1 MGAPAMRE
9 GTAHAIIV
17 IGSNIEKERNLP
29 EAIRMLRR
37 ASHVTVE
44 RVSRFYESPS
54 IGGPADAP
62 EFFNAA
68 AYVCTELP
76 PVELRETL
84 RSIEAELGR
93 ERSDDP
99 NAPRR
104 IDLDIAYYG
113 DVELDVDGWVL
124 PDPMAATAAHV
135 AVPIAEVAPDWIH
148 PSDGRTASE
157 IAEQIETGEVRPV
170 MAIQLSTPYSPRAPE
185 DFDDVVDV
193 YAPRLESLVRQQ
205 LVEIGEDPE
214 REGLVRTPLRVAK
227 AMDFLTS
234 GYTTSLEEVVNNA
247 VFDAE
252 GAEEMVLVRD
262 VEFYSMCEHHM
273 LPFFGKAAVAYLPK
287 GKIIGLSKIARIVDV
302 FARRLQVQE
311 RLTNQVADALTDIL
325 DPHGVAVVM
334 EGRHLCMMMRGVQ
347 KQESAMIT
355 SAMRGTFK
363 DDSRTRNE
371 FLDLSR

>member
-54 IGGPADAP
+54 IGGPEDAP

-113 DVELDVDGWVL
+113 EVELDVDGWVL

-148 PSDGRTASE
+148 PSDGRTALE

-252 GAEEMVLVRD
+252 GAEEMVLVKD

-273 LPFFGKAAVAYLPK
+273 LPFFGKATVAYLPK

-325 DPHGVAVVM
+325 DPHGVAVVI

>member
-1 MGAPAMRE
+1 MGATAMRE

-54 IGGPADAP
+54 IGGPEDAP

-148 PSDGRTASE
+148 PSDGRTALE

-252 GAEEMVLVRD
+252 GAEEMVLVKD

-273 LPFFGKAAVAYLPK
+273 LPFFGKATVAYLPK

>member
-1 MGAPAMRE
+1 MAMRE
-9 GTAHAIIV
+9 GTAHAIVV

-37 ASHVTVE
+37 APHITVE

-54 IGGPADAP
+54 VGGPDDAP
-62 EFFNAA
+62 DFFNAA
-68 AYVCTELP
+68 AYVCTELQ
-76 PVELRETL
+76 PVELREAL
-84 RSIEAELGR
+84 RSIEDELGR

-99 NAPRR
+99 NAPRK
-104 IDLDIAYYG
+104 IDLDVAFYG
-113 DVELDVDGWVL
+113 EVELDVDGWVL
-124 PDPMAATAAHV
+124 PDPMAATAPHV
-135 AVPIAEVAPDWIH
+135 AIPIAEVAPDWIH
-148 PSDGRTASE
+148 PSDGRTAAE
-157 IAEQIETGEVRPV
+157 IAEQIGTGEVRPV
-170 MAIQLSTPYSPRAPE
+170 MAIQLNTPYSPRAPE

-193 YAPRLESLVRQQ
+193 YAPKIESLVRQQ

-234 GYTTSLEEVVNNA
+234 GYSTSLDEVVNNA

-252 GAEEMVLVRD
+252 GAEEMVLVKD

-287 GKIIGLSKIARIVDV
+287 GRIIGLSKIARIVDV

-311 RLTNQVADALTDIL
+311 RLTNQVADALIDIL

-371 FLDLSR
+371 FLDLAT